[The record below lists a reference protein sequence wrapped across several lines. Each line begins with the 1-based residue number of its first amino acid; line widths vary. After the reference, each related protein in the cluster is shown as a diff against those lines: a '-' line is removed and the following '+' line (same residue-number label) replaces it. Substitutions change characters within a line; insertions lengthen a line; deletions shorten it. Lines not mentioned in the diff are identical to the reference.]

1 MLDLHRLRILYELH
15 RLGTVTAVAE
25 SLRHTH
31 SAISQ
36 QLAQCEKDVGVAL
49 YEKVGRRV
57 RLTEQ
62 GEILASYA
70 ERMLALADE
79 AESQVIASTNAVRGT
94 IKVTTFQTIMS
105 SLVPRALTELARE
118 YPDLRVQIIQRE
130 ADGAMELLA
139 RREVDLIL
147 GEEYESD
154 MPATDEHTHRE
165 LLLDDPLRLITP
177 LTGPLSE
184 LRLEDFAAHDEEIP
198 FAMDPEEF
206 LLGRFVHRLCRRHG
220 FNPSVLYETPDPFL
234 HAHLVRTGHAVAVIS
249 DLFLDEI
256 EGVRVVSLPGNP
268 TRTLYTAVRAGREGH
283 PALRA
288 FREALGKAAATAKD
302 FGPLP
307 AV

>member
-1 MLDLHRLRILYELH
+1 MLDLHRLRILYELQ

-25 SLRHTH
+25 SLRYTH

-130 ADGAMELLA
+130 AEGAMELLA

-165 LLLDDPLRLITP
+165 LLLDDPSASSP
-177 LTGPLSE
+177 HSP
-184 LRLEDFAAHDEEIP
+184 A
-198 FAMDPEEF
+198 
-206 LLGRFVHRLCRRHG
+206 
-220 FNPSVLYETPDPFL
+220 
-234 HAHLVRTGHAVAVIS
+234 
-249 DLFLDEI
+249 
-256 EGVRVVSLPGNP
+256 PG
-268 TRTLYTAVRAGREGH
+268 ASCA
-283 PALRA
+283 
-288 FREALGKAAATAKD
+288 
-302 FGPLP
+302 
-307 AV
+307 

>member
-1 MLDLHRLRILYELH
+1 
-15 RLGTVTAVAE
+15 
-25 SLRHTH
+25 
-31 SAISQ
+31 
-36 QLAQCEKDVGVAL
+36 
-49 YEKVGRRV
+49 
-57 RLTEQ
+57 
-62 GEILASYA
+62 
-70 ERMLALADE
+70 MLALADE

-118 YPDLRVQIIQRE
+118 YPDLRVQIIHRE
-130 ADGAMELLA
+130 ADGAMELLP
-139 RREVDLIL
+139 R
-147 GEEYESD
+147 
-154 MPATDEHTHRE
+154 RE

-177 LTGPLSE
+177 LTGPWST
-184 LRLEDFAAHDEEIP
+184 LRLEDFAAFDDEIP

-220 FNPSVLYETPDPFL
+220 LSPSVLYETPDPFL

-249 DLFLDEI
+249 DLFLEEF

-268 TRTLYTAVRAGREGH
+268 TRTLYTAVRAEREGH

-288 FREALGKAAATAKD
+288 FRAALGKAAATAKD

>member
-1 MLDLHRLRILYELH
+1 MLDLHRLRILYELQ

-25 SLRHTH
+25 SLRYTH

-177 LTGPLSE
+177 LTGPWSE

-198 FAMDPEEF
+198 LPWT
-206 LLGRFVHRLCRRHG
+206 RRSFYWG
-220 FNPSVLYETPDPFL
+220 GSSTGCAAGMALTPACSMKPRTPFYM
-234 HAHLVRTGHAVAVIS
+234 RTWCAP
-249 DLFLDEI
+249 D
-256 EGVRVVSLPGNP
+256 
-268 TRTLYTAVRAGREGH
+268 TRWR
-283 PALRA
+283 
-288 FREALGKAAATAKD
+288 
-302 FGPLP
+302 
-307 AV
+307 